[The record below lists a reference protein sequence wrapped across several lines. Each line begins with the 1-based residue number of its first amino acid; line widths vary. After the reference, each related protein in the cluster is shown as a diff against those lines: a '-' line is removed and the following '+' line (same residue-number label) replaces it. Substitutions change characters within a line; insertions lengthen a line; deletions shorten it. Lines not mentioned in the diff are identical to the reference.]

1 MDRIPGGVTF
11 IDRGVRCA
19 DACGFAQKR
28 FDVNEEK
35 KNVFGDAARADA
47 VGRKSD
53 DAGLLLAVGSDGKP
67 LLVQLDKI
75 DLSNV
80 PSACCK

>member
-35 KNVFGDAARADA
+35 KNVFGGA
-47 VGRKSD
+47 
-53 DAGLLLAVGSDGKP
+53 
-67 LLVQLDKI
+67 
-75 DLSNV
+75 
-80 PSACCK
+80 